1 LFKAHF
7 KSKLTETDYNWLL
20 EHVYKYGT
28 LQNVEKPELV
38 SEEEKR
44 LFRSALDIDWKAHI
58 DVQAAFQKHC
68 HGGIS
73 KTINMPH
80 SAGKEDIKQALIY
93 AWRHGLKGLTIYRT
107 GSRQYV
113 VLSLQKSQD

>member
-1 LFKAHF
+1 M
-7 KSKLTETDYNWLL
+7 
-20 EHVYKYGT
+20 
-28 LQNVEKPELV
+28 EKPELV

-80 SAGKEDIKQALIY
+80 YAGKGPFSAASFLD
-93 AWRHGLKGLTIYRT
+93 
-107 GSRQYV
+107 SRIAAQV
-113 VLSLQKSQD
+113 ICSVIFSASSRASWES